1 MVLRESNQLS
11 SRKRPSKPNN
21 AFVPPF
27 AHPPKIPKTT
37 ATAAVSQSAP
47 PHQSQSTN
55 PVDKMVAVLADA
67 GCTLINPAGPP
78 CLPSDIPKLRHRLHH
93 LFSSDSTL
101 RSEFLHGLC
110 SYINSPNNLRR
121 ILSHS
126 NRDGLVSV
134 RSESVV
140 RVLLL
145 VPSIQSDIQNMLLEK
160 LPEYFDMDPSGPLP
174 SSRFEDDIARL
185 ILNQFRWLD
194 FLVDSEAFID
204 RLLQVLSICPLHL
217 KREMIGSLPE
227 IIGDQNNKVV
237 VDSLQHMLEE
247 DPSVIIPVLDC
258 FSNLHLDETLKEQ
271 VVTIGL
277 SCIRTADMEH
287 MPYLLRFLLLSATIS
302 NTRRIISH
310 IREQLKLVGG
320 FSYHATQQGKMKG
333 KSIVN
338 DGEASVLDALRS
350 SLQFN
355 KIICEEVL
363 KELKSL
369 EKARDHKTIDI
380 WLLVLIYKNSESLQ
394 KSIEKLL
401 KKKIVEGYI
410 DEALFD
416 QCVHGNKAIAQDY
429 LPTFISISG
438 YLLACKE
445 QKAQEFGIHMY
456 KCLFEEFVDSFSRQ
470 ELLGALITHVGSG
483 ISHEVRSG
491 LQAMALLASKYSH
504 ELIPLSSHIM
514 GKLTDPIFPLKLIY
528 HIQYIYEVV
537 YEAFSLLALSARSNA
552 GSRSSIS
559 NELLMIVR
567 KQLSNPDLKYK
578 KMGLIGTVKIVYYF
592 GAEVINSSQSSS
604 QKSNVEEALELLK
617 TSLESCKQI
626 PLPLIMFYDE
636 LVVTLKNRS
645 LHPSITEW
653 ISKHIGDFESKYLS
667 DLDGGQLPIKDV
679 YCGLEGQLW
688 MNLDGDISPI
698 CVNLLPLVSSSLRS
712 APSLEILPAKISLL
726 STIEKLTNQG
736 SLLGIDA
743 LLGCPLHLPSS
754 KLFSV
759 PAWQSL
765 NGNQK
770 QIIILSLYY
779 AANWI
784 RELLNAFCSQVTNK
798 CDHVS
803 QGTKEE
809 ISLKLFKRL
818 RNLIFLESMLNNC
831 LRQYPLS
838 LPELCP
844 LEPPSKN
851 LVNQTREHERS
862 NELTKRDISSSESTR
877 KKKNKNPALSASSK
891 EDGKLRQP
899 TLTDVLRKAGVIPSP
914 EVLNEDLS
922 GTCSKGSI
930 PESSGSHQN
939 NLISPLNVEIS
950 SAAKLL
956 EPQRHKFRPLLLE
969 CFPIF
974 ALSKNQVSCCPDPAA
989 ELPLHLY
996 LLRDLSQK
1004 LDYCSPQQKQIL
1016 AKRASLPPSLGCM
1029 NVMDFLNH
1037 VRLLF
1042 PSLKKNLDHV
1052 LYILREDT
1060 EICQDHWNVQS
1071 AAAGNPD
1078 ITGILCS
1085 TSKVS
1090 YSVLKETLCCFAKMV
1105 NIPEIQMETAVLTD
1119 LLEAFQPTKIPDSFF
1134 LGMHHIPSPGNID
1147 YLYSGSYYY
1156 LEELFSVASTI
1167 SFTLSSE
1174 VVLTLEAVIL
1184 SIRKIVDKDS
1194 DETGNIIQKGF
1205 IKELFPFL
1213 CEKLGTSAKTLLTQ
1227 KYDSENVEEDSKIR
1241 RELVQKI
1248 LRIYLENC
1256 QSTSDSLNELACSIL
1271 PQVTPK
1277 GNQVED
1283 KCSFPSLCPA
1293 TFIAWYR
1300 VMHEQNVATLNRLV
1314 KEVCQL
1320 EKSKA
1325 RDNVENVD
1333 CLLNRLQQSVN
1344 VVVSLVSM
1352 CKTHDKVAVRAMAV
1366 KFGGK
1371 FVDSFLRGSISIA
1384 WRANSPTGSRTS
1396 EGNKNHTD
1404 TMFRSKGLEANYY
1417 NQQNS
1422 IYKEIYGALPLSCQG
1437 SPSFYIKRMHFL
1449 DGCKFII
1456 EVCVMAGNLKH
1467 KNLVGDIVS
1476 SQAYKEEEEEDDV
1489 DHNEAENTEEDQAV
1503 DVANE
1508 E

>member
-78 CLPSDIPKLRHRLHH
+78 CLPSDLPKLRHRLHH

-110 SYINSPNNLRR
+110 SYINSPNSLRR

-438 YLLACKE
+438 YLLTCKE

-491 LQAMALLASKYSH
+491 LQAMALIASKYSH

-514 GKLTDPIFPLKLIY
+514 EIRYYFGTHGSEFNTPLLRCLHSLRMQSLHLT
-528 HIQYIYEVV
+528 V

-809 ISLKLFKRL
+809 IALKLFKRL

-1147 YLYSGSYYY
+1147 YLYSGAYYY

-1277 GNQVED
+1277 GGQVED

-1325 RDNVENVD
+1325 RDNMENVD

-1352 CKTHDKVAVRAMAV
+1352 CKTHNKVAVRAMAV

-1384 WRANSPTGSRTS
+1384 WRANSPT
-1396 EGNKNHTD
+1396 
-1404 TMFRSKGLEANYY
+1404 GLEANYY

-1476 SQAYKEEEEEDDV
+1476 SQAYKEEEEDV
-1489 DHNEAENTEEDQAV
+1489 DHNEDENTEEDQPV

>member
-21 AFVPPF
+21 GFVPPF

-78 CLPSDIPKLRHRLHH
+78 CLPSDLPKLRHRLHH

-110 SYINSPNNLRR
+110 SYINSPNSLRR

-483 ISHEVRSG
+483 ISHEVRYG

-514 GKLTDPIFPLKLIY
+514 VLLMCLLCLYITFQHAFVRVSILMRIHFSHEQRLVKALILS
-528 HIQYIYEVV
+528 
-537 YEAFSLLALSARSNA
+537 FSLLALSARSNA

-809 ISLKLFKRL
+809 IALKLFKRL

-1147 YLYSGSYYY
+1147 YLYSGAYYY

-1277 GNQVED
+1277 GGQVED

-1325 RDNVENVD
+1325 RDNMENVD

-1352 CKTHDKVAVRAMAV
+1352 CKTHNKVAVRAMAV

-1384 WRANSPTGSRTS
+1384 WRANSPT
-1396 EGNKNHTD
+1396 
-1404 TMFRSKGLEANYY
+1404 GLEANYY

-1476 SQAYKEEEEEDDV
+1476 SQAYKEEEEEDV
-1489 DHNEAENTEEDQAV
+1489 DHNEDENTEEDQPV

>member
-37 ATAAVSQSAP
+37 AAAAVSQSAP
-47 PHQSQSTN
+47 PHQSQSTT

-67 GCTLINPAGPP
+67 GCTLINPTGPP
-78 CLPSDIPKLRHRLHH
+78 CLPSDLPKLRHRLHH

-121 ILSHS
+121 MLSHS

-160 LPEYFDMDPSGPLP
+160 LPEYFDMDPSGTLP
-174 SSRFEDDIARL
+174 SPRFEDDIARL

-258 FSNLHLDETLKEQ
+258 FSNLHLDETSKEQ

-310 IREQLKLVGG
+310 IREQLKFVGG

-333 KSIVN
+333 KSIVK

-380 WLLVLIYKNSESLQ
+380 WLLVLIYKNGESLQ

-416 QCVHGNKAIAQDY
+416 QCVNGNKAIAQDY

-456 KCLFEEFVDSFSRQ
+456 KCLFEEFADSFSRQ

-483 ISHEVRSG
+483 INHEVRSG
-491 LQAMALLASKYSH
+491 LQAMVLLASKYSL

-514 GKLTDPIFPLKLIY
+514 GILDYLEGFSFENL
-528 HIQYIYEVV
+528 HQV
-537 YEAFSLLALSARSNA
+537 YEAFSVLALSARSNA

-617 TSLESCKQI
+617 TSLESCKQMT
-626 PLPLIMFYDE
+626 LPLIMFYDE

-667 DLDGGQLPIKDV
+667 DLDGGQLPVKDV

-754 KLFSV
+754 KLFSISV
-759 PAWQSL
+759 WQSL

-798 CDHVS
+798 CDYVS

-809 ISLKLFKRL
+809 IALKLFKRL

-844 LEPPSKN
+844 LEPPSQN
-851 LVNQTREHERS
+851 LLNQTREHERS

-877 KKKNKNPALSASSK
+877 KKKKKNPALSASSK
-891 EDGKLRQP
+891 EEGKLRQQ
-899 TLTDVLRKAGVIPSP
+899 TITDVLRKAGVMPSP
-914 EVLNEDLS
+914 EVLTEDLS
-922 GTCSKGSI
+922 GMCSKGSI
-930 PESSGSHQN
+930 PESSGNHQN

-950 SAAKLL
+950 SAAKFL

-974 ALSKNQVSCCPDPAA
+974 ALSKNQDSCCRDPAA

-1016 AKRASLPPSLGCM
+1016 AKRANLPPSLGCM

-1052 LYILREDT
+1052 LHILREDT
-1060 EICQDHWNVQS
+1060 EICQDHWEVQS

-1090 YSVLKETLCCFAKMV
+1090 YSVLKETLCCFSKMV
-1105 NIPEIQMETAVLTD
+1105 NIPEIQRETAVLTD

-1134 LGMHHIPSPGNID
+1134 LGMRHIPSPGNID
-1147 YLYSGSYYY
+1147 YLYSGAYYY
-1156 LEELFSVASTI
+1156 LEELFSIASTI

-1194 DETGNIIQKGF
+1194 VETGNIIQKGF
-1205 IKELFPFL
+1205 IKELFSFL

-1256 QSTSDSLNELACSIL
+1256 QSTSASLNELACSIL
-1271 PQVTPK
+1271 PQATSK
-1277 GNQVED
+1277 SKTSQVED

-1300 VMHEQNVATLNRLV
+1300 VMHEQNVATLNKLV

-1325 RDNVENVD
+1325 RDNVEGVD
-1333 CLLNRLQQSVN
+1333 CLLNRLEQSVN

-1366 KFGGK
+1366 KFSGK
-1371 FVDSFLRGSISIA
+1371 FVDSFLRVFGFLQAQFQLHGEQIVNLVLELQKA
-1384 WRANSPTGSRTS
+1384 TRTIQAICS
-1396 EGNKNHTD
+1396 EA
-1404 TMFRSKGLEANYY
+1404 KGLKQTTITSKIPSTKRSMERFLFHV
-1417 NQQNS
+1417 
-1422 IYKEIYGALPLSCQG
+1422 KALLHST
-1437 SPSFYIKRMHFL
+1437 SS
-1449 DGCKFII
+1449 GCTFW
-1456 EVCVMAGNLKH
+1456 MGNLKH

-1476 SQAYKEEEEEDDV
+1476 SQAYKEEEEEDV
-1489 DHNEAENTEEDQAV
+1489 DDKEDDPEAAENTEEDQAV
-1503 DVANE
+1503 DGGNE